1 MHGHTGAKQRRH
13 FNRRK
18 PLGNLQ
24 CVARRG
30 FQKLCEAP
38 VHGHS
43 RNLLPRTK
51 VFIAFLA
58 EGALTTGP
66 VNPGYA
72 GAVTNLQIANG
83 GASPDNA
90 AGDLVAEDQGFLDNG
105 SELRPISIGQ
115 MQIGVADAAGLDL
128 DENLVGFQF
137 RPRNLLEHQR
147 TFEFLQNRG
156 LHAHL
161 GGNEAISGFP
171 RGTNRRGASRA
182 TGSSPSCLS
191 FRAAHPRER
200 TPPRCAPVRSNCGAR
215 RDRPPSAAQPW
226 CKALRETPP
235 YEPAETSSLAHRAS
249 GLPRG
254 RPSAERTPLRPRAAC
269 AANARGPSPLRARW
283 LSTAAGRIP
292 PHEPCPHTCARGA
305 RRSWHRSRAPF
316 RGAP

>member
-1 MHGHTGAKQRRH
+1 MHRHAGAKQRRH

-24 CVARRG
+24 GVARRG
-30 FQKLCEAP
+30 FQKLCEAT

-43 RNLLPRTK
+43 GNLLPQTK

-58 EGALTTGP
+58 ECALTASP

-90 AGDLVAEDQGFLDNG
+90 AGDLVAEDEGFLDNG
-105 SELRPISIGQ
+105 SKLRPISIGQ
-115 MQIGVADAAGLDL
+115 MQIGVTDAAGFDL

-147 TFEFLQNRG
+147 FPELLQNRG

-171 RGTNRRGASRA
+171 RGTKRKGASRA
-182 TGSSPSCLS
+182 ASLLLPAGPS
-191 FRAAHPRER
+191 RAAHPRER
-200 TPPRCAPVRSNCGAR
+200 TPPRCAPVRSNYGAR

-249 GLPRG
+249 GLLRG
-254 RPSAERTPLRPRAAC
+254 RPSAERTRLRPRAAS

-283 LSTAAGRIP
+283 LSTAVGRIP